1 MLKKTVTLALSLVL
15 VAALC
20 TPGLT
25 SSLSRQ
31 ISVDYG
37 ISFQFNGEN
46 RELYDAAGN
55 AVQPFAYNGTTYVP
69 IRAVS
74 NLFGA
79 DVGYD
84 PASKSVL
91 IYDDYGEVNAV
102 ANRILTAAA
111 DSFLLVYVE
120 AAYAL
125 AQEYADTGNAY
136 FQCIENLHE
145 SLALIELTREDNV
158 HIDDIIDNILP
169 AYNSFLDAFDA
180 SHESYEAL
188 RTNPTDYNDDQFV
201 SASLTARDKYDTL
214 TEAVKTYFDKYCWR
228 DLDILAEYPVG

>member
-1 MLKKTVTLALSLVL
+1 MLKKAITFALSLVL
-15 VAALC
+15 AAALC

-37 ISFQFNGEN
+37 ISLQFNEEK

-69 IRAVS
+69 IRAIS

-84 PASKSVL
+84 AASKSVL

-111 DSFLLVYVE
+111 GSFLLVYVE

-125 AQEYADTGNAY
+125 SQEYADTGDAY
-136 FQCIENLHE
+136 FDCVTQLHE
-145 SLALIELTREDNV
+145 NLALIELTREDNV

-169 AYNSFLDAFDA
+169 AYNDFLDAYDA

-188 RTNPTDYNDDQFV
+188 RTNPTGYNDDQFV
-201 SASLTARDKYDTL
+201 SASLTAQEKYDAL
-214 TEAVKTYFDKYCWR
+214 TEAVKTYYDKYCWR
-228 DLDILAEYPVG
+228 DLDILAEYPAG